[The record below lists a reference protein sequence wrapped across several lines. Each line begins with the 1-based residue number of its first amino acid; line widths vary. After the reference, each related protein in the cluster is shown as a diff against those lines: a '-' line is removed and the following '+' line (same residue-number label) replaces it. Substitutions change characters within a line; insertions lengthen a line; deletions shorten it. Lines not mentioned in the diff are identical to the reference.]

1 MGNSA
6 SVRIPAAIMEAAHLD
21 LDDAVDVRE
30 ESGRIVIEP
39 AQRKEYDLT
48 ELVKGIT
55 RENCMTR
62 RISANLLAKR
72 CCNGAALCARRWGH
86 SLDQLRPTDWT

>member
-1 MGNSA
+1 MRTVVKKWGNSA
-6 SVRIPAAIMEAAHLD
+6 SVRIPAALMEAAHLD

-48 ELVKGIT
+48 
-55 RENCMTR
+55 
-62 RISANLLAKR
+62 
-72 CCNGAALCARRWGH
+72 
-86 SLDQLRPTDWT
+86 